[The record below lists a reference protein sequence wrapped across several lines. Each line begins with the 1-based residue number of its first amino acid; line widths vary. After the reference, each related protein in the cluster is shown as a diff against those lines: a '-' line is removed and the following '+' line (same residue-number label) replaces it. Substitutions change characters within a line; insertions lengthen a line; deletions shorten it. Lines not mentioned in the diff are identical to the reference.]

1 MRGRD
6 VDDARR
12 GRQQIH
18 HQALVIDGDA
28 HHLRAQGAQQ
38 APHRHVPGVL
48 DRDAVA
54 GLEQDPGDQVDGML
68 GAGGDHHRVFSG
80 RHRSRPGHPAGDGP
94 PQPDPAGRVAVL
106 PVLGGDG
113 GGDPAAPHRGREQ
126 RGIRDARPEIEPA
139 AVRRRPE
146 VRRPAR
152 EPRAR
157 AKGGLRARPRRASRA
172 RPRRASRARPRRAS
186 RARARRTPRARA
198 RRAPRARARRAP
210 RARRGPRARGY
221 GRRRV
226 SGCHHAA
233 AAGVAVRI
241 ALGHQAAVCGRD
253 RMPGHAELTRELA
266 ARDELIS
273 GQQAALGYG
282 PAELLVQL
290 PGQRL
295 RGFGVEKDVHV
306 AGLPPAWYGQT
317 VPFWISTG
325 NHLLHR
331 VTGGRLPPGRPSAGR

>member
-28 HHLRAQGAQQ
+28 HHLCAQGAEQ

-48 DRDAVA
+48 DRNAVA
-54 GLEQDPGDQVDGML
+54 GLKQDPGDQVDGML

-94 PQPDPAGRVAVL
+94 PQPDPAGWVAVL
-106 PVLGGDG
+106 PVFGGDG

-146 VRRPAR
+146 VRRPTR

-157 AKGGLRARPRRASRA
+157 AKGGLRARLHRASRA
-172 RPRRASRARPRRAS
+172 RPRRA
-186 RARARRTPRARA
+186 PRARA
-198 RRAPRARARRAP
+198 LRAPRARGGP
-210 RARRGPRARGY
+210 RARRH

-233 AAGVAVRI
+233 AAGVAVRV
-241 ALGHQAAVCGRD
+241 ALGHQAAVRGRD
-253 RMPGHAELTRELA
+253 RMPGHAELARQLA

-273 GQQAALGYG
+273 GQQPALGYG

-295 RGFGVEKDVHV
+295 RGFGVEKDVHL

-331 VTGGRLPPGRPSAGR
+331 VTSGRLPPGRPSAGR

>member
-12 GRQQIH
+12 GRQQIY

-28 HHLRAQGAQQ
+28 HDLRAQGAEQ

-94 PQPDPAGRVAVL
+94 PQPDLPGWIAVQRMF
-106 PVLGGDG
+106 GGDRIA
-113 GGDPAAPHRGREQ
+113 DPAAPQRSREQ
-126 RGIRDARPEIEPA
+126 RGVRQTRPEIESA
-139 AVRRRPE
+139 AVRWRPE

-152 EPRAR
+152 EPGIR
-157 AKGGLRARPRRASRA
+157 AKGGRRARPF
-172 RPRRASRARPRRAS
+172 
-186 RARARRTPRARA
+186 
-198 RRAPRARARRAP
+198 
-210 RARRGPRARGY
+210 
-221 GRRRV
+221 GRRRGR
-226 SGCHHAA
+226 GCHHAA

-241 ALGHQAAVCGRD
+241 TLGHQAAVRGRD
-253 RMPGHAELTRELA
+253 RMPGHAELARELA